1 MRKIAII
8 KICDDTYKTI
18 FEGPYKNLTK
28 NLIKLLIKT
37 FGYSHQNNIAVAF
50 ILNNEIDFIVTP
62 YEFLNS
68 EV

>member
-8 KICDDTYKTI
+8 KICGDTYKTFFI
-18 FEGPYKNLTK
+18 GADNKTTK